1 MKAQV
6 GFDDVL
12 EGRQVLRE
20 AGEHLWVSGPTHG
33 VAQLERGHAE
43 FQVAGGWGLPH
54 IPLSGPWRAVLS
66 HRSGCGNRLVGR
78 RCRRV
83 LKQRRHTAVNVHC
96 ELMRARGVPRPSLLL
111 RCEQAQLRRAAC
123 RKAMQAA

>member
-43 FQVAGGWGLPH
+43 FQVAGGWGL
-54 IPLSGPWRAVLS
+54 
-66 HRSGCGNRLVGR
+66 
-78 RCRRV
+78 
-83 LKQRRHTAVNVHC
+83 KQRRHTAVNVHC

-111 RCEQAQLRRAAC
+111 RCEQAQLRRASC